1 MMIKSSS
8 HLIFVLLYKSTYLW
22 SESEKRK
29 KIWGVFD
36 YFTVILGLWNIESF
50 QQLNPAFCLG
60 RGGWGCGW
68 VLDPNHT
75 TPSQLENMQHI
86 FTAYSSSSINEGIFQ
101 SKKVGANST
110 QNYGCSA
117 AIHELE
123 EKKQFGPFIVKCNIY
138 HMDKPYTIQK
148 REQKVL
154 Q

>member
-60 RGGWGCGW
+60 RGGGGGGGC
-68 VLDPNHT
+68 
-75 TPSQLENMQHI
+75 
-86 FTAYSSSSINEGIFQ
+86 
-101 SKKVGANST
+101 
-110 QNYGCSA
+110 
-117 AIHELE
+117 
-123 EKKQFGPFIVKCNIY
+123 
-138 HMDKPYTIQK
+138 
-148 REQKVL
+148 
-154 Q
+154 